1 MSGLVTLGTF
11 DRTGLQLS
19 RKWGSTGAV
28 RGLPA
33 DLLFHCL
40 HWALWMLWR
49 DGAQHPSPDGFL
61 GCCSLELADA
71 SVPCTL
77 VPVPVPVCGEGQES
91 IFRELFFTFTICY
104 VTKMAFQPQGRRIW
118 VRSILPNSKSLCQ
131 CGWDCRAGCFIRTAG
146 LGAGSGAFLLQIGWD
161 AGSGSAV
168 GTRLVPLCCCSI
180 PKPLQLPSRQPQALL
195 GLECLWC
202 QAEAGGSAVSS
213 LTRELF

>member
-19 RKWGSTGAV
+19 GKWGSTGAV

-118 VRSILPNSKSLCQ
+118 VHLICPTVNHCVSV
-131 CGWDCRAGCFIRTAG
+131 AETAE
-146 LGAGSGAFLLQIGWD
+146 L
-161 AGSGSAV
+161 
-168 GTRLVPLCCCSI
+168 
-180 PKPLQLPSRQPQALL
+180 
-195 GLECLWC
+195 
-202 QAEAGGSAVSS
+202 AVSS
-213 LTRELF
+213 EQQGWEQGAGLFSSKLAGMQAAGVLWGHGWSVYAAAASPSLSSSPPGSHKRCWG